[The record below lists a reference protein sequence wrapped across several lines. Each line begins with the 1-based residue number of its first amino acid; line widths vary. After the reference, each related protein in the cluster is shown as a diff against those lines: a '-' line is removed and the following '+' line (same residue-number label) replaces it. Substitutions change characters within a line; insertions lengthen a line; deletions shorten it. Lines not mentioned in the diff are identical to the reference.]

1 MEPVSKSRLETARVK
16 GYETVKHGPVAVAAR
31 YRAGMIFIELN
42 SGVEIRFPVRLAQG
56 LENASPKDLAEIRI
70 EARGLGLH
78 WPRLDADLYVPSLLQ
93 GVLGTKKWMAEIGKL
108 GGRVT
113 SAAKSKA
120 AAKNGKLGGR
130 PRKTPTG
137 AEKKSAIVPG

>member
-1 MEPVSKSRLETARVK
+1 MELISKSRLERARAL
-16 GYETVKHGPVAVAAR
+16 GTEILERGPVAVAAR

-93 GVLGTKKWMAEIGKL
+93 GVLGTRKWMAEIGKL
-108 GGRVT
+108 GGRAT
-113 SAAKSKA
+113 SAAKAKA

-130 PRKTPTG
+130 PRKTAAG
-137 AEKKSAIVPG
+137 AEKKPASAPG